1 MAYCGMAVGR
11 VFETP
16 LLKDIAAQHGRNVA
30 QIVLRWLIQQ
40 PNVLALSRT
49 EKAERLPQNADVF
62 DFALT
67 SDEMTSISNLKRPGS
82 RIVNPPQLAPDW
94 D

>member
-1 MAYCGMAVGR
+1 M
-11 VFETP
+11 
-16 LLKDIAAQHGRNVA
+16 
-30 QIVLRWLIQQ
+30 LRWLIQQ

-67 SDEMTSISNLKRPGS
+67 SDRGETVRLSDLRGKQVVLYFYPKDDTPATI
-82 RIVNPPQLAPDW
+82 
-94 D
+94 

>member
-1 MAYCGMAVGR
+1 M
-11 VFETP
+11 
-16 LLKDIAAQHGRNVA
+16 
-30 QIVLRWLIQQ
+30 LRWLIQQ

-49 EKAERLPQNADVF
+49 EKIERIPQNLDIF

-67 SDEMTSISNLKRPGS
+67 DEDMAAIATLKAPGS
-82 RIVNPPQLAPDW
+82 RIVNPRHLAPGW